1 MAKPT
6 KNALHHLLDHNTEEV
21 IGNKT
26 NLLHRLESGQPLRI
40 KHGVDPTKPD
50 LHLGHAVTLWK
61 LKEFQGLGHTVIFLI
76 GDYTARI
83 GDPSGRNTARPVL
96 SSDEIDRNAKTYL
109 DQVGKILDV
118 SKCEIRRN
126 SEWFEKMNFAELIK
140 LLGQITV
147 AQVIDREDFQ
157 ARLKQGIDVGMHEI
171 IYPIMQGYDSVQ
183 LKCDVEIGGLDQKL
197 NMLMGRDLQRKF
209 GQPEQDI
216 MIVPLL
222 IGTDGVKKMSK
233 SLDNYIGITESPEE
247 QFGKIMSIPD
257 GLILDYWK
265 LCTTLPDA
273 ELENI
278 ANELKSDTNPRDSK
292 IRLAKTIVT
301 MYHNS
306 AAADEAEADFIKT
319 FQKGEI
325 PDDLPIVPVR
335 PNPTT
340 LVDLLVVTSLVASKS
355 EARRMIEQ
363 SAVKI
368 DQQLMTDPDQIISP
382 VSGMVVQVGKRKFA
396 KLQ

>member
-6 KNALHHLLDHNTEEV
+6 KIALHHLLDHNTAEI

-26 NLLHRLESGQPLRI
+26 SLLHRLESGDPLRI

-61 LKEFQGLGHTVIFLI
+61 LKEFQDLGHTVIFLI

-83 GDPSGRNTARPVL
+83 GDPSGRNAARPVL
-96 SSDEIDRNAKTYL
+96 SPDEIDRNAKTYL

-118 SKCEIRRN
+118 SKCEIRHN
-126 SEWFEKMNFAELIK
+126 SEWFEKMTFAELIK
-140 LLGQITV
+140 LLGQTTV
-147 AQVIDREDFQ
+147 AQVIEREDFQ
-157 ARLKQGIDVGMHEI
+157 ARLKQGTNIGMHEM
-171 IYPIMQGYDSVQ
+171 IYPIMQGYDSIQ
-183 LKCDVEIGGLDQKL
+183 LKCDVEIGGVDQKL

-209 GQPEQDI
+209 DQPEQDI

-222 IGTDGVKKMSK
+222 LGTDGIKKMSK
-233 SLDNYIGITESPEE
+233 SVGNYIGIAESSEE
-247 QFGKIMSIPD
+247 QFGKIMSISD
-257 GLILDYWK
+257 ALLMDYWR
-265 LCTTLPDA
+265 LCANLTDA
-273 ELENI
+273 ELE
-278 ANELKSDTNPRDSK
+278 AKKLESDTNPRDSK
-292 IRLAKTIVT
+292 IQLAKAIVT
-301 MYHNS
+301 MYYNS
-306 AAADEAEADFIKT
+306 AAADRAEADFIKT
-319 FQKGEI
+319 FQKGEL
-325 PDDLPIVPVR
+325 PNDLPIVPVR

-340 LVDLLVVTSLVASKS
+340 LVDLLIVTGLVTSKS

-368 DQQLMTDPDQIISP
+368 DQQLMTDPDQIINP
-382 VSGMVVQVGKRKFA
+382 VSGMVIQIGKRKFV